1 MITLPHKYYITVSPD
16 PGLWV
21 RKEKNIYKRLMFDVR
36 KCIMMKVIQK
46 YLDSSAISEYFL
58 DAKYELSTKNKN
70 FHMHGTLMTSQPL
83 DKVEFVQVVGA
94 NLQHPSKFNPEVCVD
109 IMEEWIVKEES
120 EFKSWDD
127 YINKNQENP
136 PVPPQIYYNNKNI
149 PPKVIN
155 QVLYAL
161 SLRKNIN
168 RYYTALEDIKKIH
181 RDKIHINFL
190 NNSLEEYVK
199 KLFNF

>member
-21 RKEKNIYKRLMFDVR
+21 RKEKNIYKRLTFNMR
-36 KCIMMKVIQK
+36 KYIMMKEIQK
-46 YLDSSAISEYFL
+46 YLDSSDISEYFL

-94 NLQHPSKFNPEVCVD
+94 NLQHQSKFNPEVCVD

-161 SLRKNIN
+161 SLKKDMN
-168 RYYTALEDIKKIH
+168 RYYIALEEIKKIH